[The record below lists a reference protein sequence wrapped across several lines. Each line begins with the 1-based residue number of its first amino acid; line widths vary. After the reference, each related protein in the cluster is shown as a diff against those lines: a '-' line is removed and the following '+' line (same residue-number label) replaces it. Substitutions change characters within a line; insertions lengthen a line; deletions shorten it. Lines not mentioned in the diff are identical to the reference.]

1 MGSQA
6 DCFVLS
12 HSPPRRKVLS
22 FRHCTRRGP
31 YGGRMRRREFIR
43 LISGSTALL
52 SLMAHAQQPDRKRRI
67 GVLMG
72 IADNDPEARPRVEA
86 FERGLQELGWAE
98 GQNIHLDY
106 RWTAGDPDRTLL
118 FAKEIFDLKPDVIL
132 VHSSPAVA
140 ALRQLTSKIPLVFVL
155 IADPIGSG
163 FVASLAHPGGN
174 VTGFMNAEAT
184 MAGKWLGLIK
194 EIAPKI
200 EQVALIYNPRTSP
213 YHSYLRE
220 FDATAGQFK
229 IRAVPM
235 PVLDAA
241 ELEHALHAL
250 GQEPNSAFFVV
261 PDVFVQV
268 HRALIIKL
276 AEEYRLPAIYPY
288 RFFPTSGGLL
298 SYGFDT
304 VIVFRQ
310 AASYVD
316 KIMKGVVPA
325 DLPVQAPSIFKMVVN
340 LKAARAIGL
349 TIPES
354 FLVNADEVID

>member
-1 MGSQA
+1 M
-6 DCFVLS
+6 
-12 HSPPRRKVLS
+12 H
-22 FRHCTRRGP
+22 
-31 YGGRMRRREFIR
+31 RREFIL
-43 LISGSTALL
+43 LISGSTALWPL
-52 SLMAHAQQPDRKRRI
+52 TAHAQQPERKRRI

-72 IADNDPEARPRVEA
+72 ISDNDPEAKPRVEE
-86 FERGLQELGWAE
+86 FEKGLQELGWTD
-98 GQNIHLDY
+98 GRNIQLDY

-163 FVASLAHPGGN
+163 FVESLAHPGGN

-194 EIAPKI
+194 EIAPQI
-200 EQVALIYNPRTSP
+200 ERVALIYNPRTSP
-213 YHSYLRE
+213 YQSYLRE
-220 FDATAGQFK
+220 FDATARHFGVQA
-229 IRAVPM
+229 IPT
-235 PVLDAA
+235 PVLDAV
-241 ELEHALHAL
+241 ELEHALQAL
-250 GQEPNSAFFVV
+250 GQEPKSAFFVV

-304 VIVFRQ
+304 VVAFRQ

-316 KIMKGVVPA
+316 KIMKGVAPA
-325 DLPVQAPSIFKMVVN
+325 DLPVQAPAIFKLVVN
-340 LKAARAIGL
+340 LQAARAIGL

-354 FLVNADEVID
+354 FLVRADEVID